1 MTDYLTVVTTTDAE
15 EAAAA
20 LAESAVRARLAAC
33 AQIVGPIT
41 SVYRWEG
48 EVERSR
54 EWQVVF
60 KTTSARYPG
69 LEAHLKAAHTY
80 DVPEIVAGPIVA
92 GSAEYLA
99 WVSEETGEPEAANP
113 GAAATGRTTGP

>member
-1 MTDYLTVVTTTDAE
+1 MTTCLTVVTTTDAQ

-20 LAESAVRARLAAC
+20 LAESAVTARLAAC

-48 EVERSR
+48 KVERAQ

-60 KTTSARYPG
+60 KTTADRYPA
-69 LEAHLKAAHTY
+69 LETHIKAEHTY
-80 DVPEIVAGPIVA
+80 GVPEIIANPIVA

-99 WVSEETGEPEAANP
+99 WVAAETAEPDGTPTRE
-113 GAAATGRTTGP
+113 